1 MEVTMEIERLPS
13 GQVAPGDVDC
23 ISIVR
28 RPDGLY
34 DLSGAALV
42 ACADGDEAESIALI
56 GLPPFET
63 REDAEDA
70 GLAWAAEQCVER
82 IYVTDVEFCVRT

>member
-1 MEVTMEIERLPS
+1 MEIARLPS

-28 RPDGLY
+28 REDGLY
-34 DLSGAALV
+34 DLSGAALI
-42 ACADGDEAESIALI
+42 ACSDSDEVESVALI
-56 GLPPFET
+56 GVPPFATWQE
-63 REDAEDA
+63 AEDA

-82 IYVTDVEFCVRT
+82 IYVTDVEFSVPR